1 MMKQKLSLLI
11 LSVCIAGSICGQNLK
26 VFTVNMK
33 ADSLCYLSLKNNK
46 AYTSATVAAVKDEV
60 DLGLFRTLADKND
73 VLEWY
78 NLRKDNDK
86 VPAHLTGTNTGVVA
100 ISFDRDQF
108 DKCKTIAD
116 LSRMTGYMTRN
127 SFSHFAVIRNSSS
140 SYQRCFIAETAE
152 KKRALIYVTINPGNS
167 ITTEVKTE

>member
-1 MMKQKLSLLI
+1 MKQKLFVFLLSAC
-11 LSVCIAGSICGQNLK
+11 LGGAVYAQNLK

-33 ADSLCYLSLKNNK
+33 ADRLCYLSIKNNK
-46 AYTSATVAAVKDEV
+46 AYTTATVAAVKEEV
-60 DLGLFRTLADKND
+60 DLGLFRTTADKND

-78 NLRKDNDK
+78 NLKKENEK
-86 VPAHLTGTNTGVVA
+86 VPAHLTGTNTGVAA

-108 DKCKTIAD
+108 DKCKTAAD
-116 LSRMTGYMTRN
+116 LSRMTGYLTRN

-140 SYQRCFIAETAE
+140 SYQRCFIAETAD

-167 ITTEVKTE
+167 ITTEVKSE